1 METVLSMEDMLDALA
16 KFIKKDKAKLIRL
29 RRELNE
35 LLDVPMLADEIEE
48 E

>member
-1 METVLSMEDMLDALA
+1 MEKDLDIEELLAALA
-16 KFIKKDKAKLIRL
+16 DFIKRDGEKLKRL

-35 LLDVPMLADEIEE
+35 LLDVPMMADDIEE